1 MKGFT
6 KRQREALIGFVLG
19 DAYLQPTGKV
29 SARLRLEHSIKQ
41 KEYIEWKH
49 DLFEN
54 FMQGPP
60 KLIKRFN
67 PIWKRS
73 YQYYRC
79 QSSSSPLFG
88 KSRRLF
94 YEGGR
99 KIIPK
104 NIGTLL
110 KSPFTLAVWYMDDGY
125 YYHRDN
131 VAYIY
136 LSKFESGCLDCLLE
150 ALKKNFNLKPDL
162 KLKKDKYHC
171 LAFNREETTRLL
183 EIVKPHIIQSLKY
196 KIPMT
201 L

>member
-41 KEYIEWKH
+41 KEYIEWKQS
-49 DLFEN
+49 LLEN

-73 YQYYRC
+73 YEYYRC

-88 KSRRLF
+88 KLRRLF

-99 KIIPK
+99 KMIPK

-110 KSPFTLAVWYMDDGY
+110 KSPFSLAVWYMDDGY

-136 LSKFESGCLDCLLE
+136 LSKLERECLDRLIE
-150 ALKKNFNLKPDL
+150 ALKKNFDLNPKL
-162 KLKKDKYHC
+162 KLKKGKYYC
-171 LAFNREETTRLL
+171 LAFGRDETAGLI
-183 EIVKPHIIQSLKY
+183 EIVKPHIIHSLKY
-196 KIPMT
+196 KIPKT